1 MSKNLCLR
9 TAVVTSILITLIL
22 TISARAWGAPNR
34 LISDSGQTLSSV
46 FEGLRANPALRP
58 DQLAKYQPLRRQWRG
73 IGFSRLPGLVP
84 ARITYGYGCPTSSCS
99 GNYTNF
105 FEQPGGCVV
114 AVCDRVMDFY
124 TDYGRPC
131 TSGEYDNECGDGQGT
146 CCANADECT
155 NYRGCPIG

>member
-58 DQLAKYQPLRRQWRG
+58 DQLAKYQPLRRQWQG
-73 IGFSRLPGLVP
+73 IGSSRLPGLTRVHF
-84 ARITYGYGCPTSSCS
+84 TEGDNCPGTPCT
-99 GNYTNF
+99 GNYTSF
-105 FEQPGGCVV
+105 RPQPGG
-114 AVCDRVMDFY
+114 
-124 TDYGRPC
+124 
-131 TSGEYDNECGDGQGT
+131 
-146 CCANADECT
+146 
-155 NYRGCPIG
+155 